1 MARDHGHQS
10 RKVRRSTL
18 SANFEIGALAFW
30 KADFHFKGEMLPR
43 NDAVELHL
51 DDPVVSAWVHRC
63 YSRLRK
69 WHGVLNMV
77 PLCLYRWHE
86 NANRSHHSYG
96 ATRYGVFGHFNTA
109 DYYPY
114 RRHRSYGHYYSS
126 HYSPYYASHYS
137 PYYSAYYS
145 PYYSS
150 YYSVGLGS
158 SYYGSSYYAYPYSS
172 SSVVYYSDNLYDR
185 GYDDYDIDVYGT
197 TNVYIG
203 DGSVGYASPGGDS
216 LSDIQYEQVA
226 PYQESS
232 PPVLEAPPS
241 DPPAVPI
248 EAAPSDQPEAQSSVE
263 PDANQASS
271 AEPFFNRGYRAF
283 VAGNY
288 EEAVER
294 YTDALLA
301 GEERGLSSL
310 MYGVSAF
317 ALGEYATAGA
327 AVRRSVLL
335 RPDLIESPI
344 DLRSMYADPMVLD
357 GQLGRLANFV
367 RLNASNRSA
376 KFLLAYL
383 HFAALQPEYTVTLAA
398 ELTKADPND
407 GLAKHLL
414 DQAKRATRESD
425 SASGIDQP

>member
-1 MARDHGHQS
+1 MSLDRHGDRFS
-10 RKVRRSTL
+10 ASVRIGRNHSDRLHSGGLWYDGQHIRSQPP
-18 SANFEIGALAFW
+18 
-30 KADFHFKGEMLPR
+30 H
-43 NDAVELHL
+43 
-51 DDPVVSAWVHRC
+51 
-63 YSRLRK
+63 Y
-69 WHGVLNMV
+69 
-77 PLCLYRWHE
+77 
-86 NANRSHHSYG
+86 NRSHHSYG

-126 HYSPYYASHYS
+126 HYSPYYASHHS
-137 PYYSAYYS
+137 PHYSAYYS

-158 SYYGSSYYAYPYSS
+158 SYYGSSYYAYPYSR

-185 GYDDYDIDVYGT
+185 GYDDYDIDIYGT

-226 PYQESS
+226 PFQESS

-241 DPPAVPI
+241 DQPAMLVEPDSSPADSI
-248 EAAPSDQPEAQSSVE
+248 APESLDAPLEAPTSDQPSVD
-263 PDANQASS
+263 PDVSQAAS

-414 DQAKRATRESD
+414 DQAKRATREAG
-425 SASGIDQP
+425 SASGTDRP

>member
-1 MARDHGHQS
+1 MRIGRGHGDRQRGGGLWYDGQHIRS
-10 RKVRRSTL
+10 RPPSYNL
-18 SANFEIGALAFW
+18 SHYGY
-30 KADFHFKGEMLPR
+30 G
-43 NDAVELHL
+43 
-51 DDPVVSAWVHRC
+51 
-63 YSRLRK
+63 
-69 WHGVLNMV
+69 
-77 PLCLYRWHE
+77 
-86 NANRSHHSYG
+86 HS
-96 ATRYGVFGHFNTA
+96 RYGSFGHFNTGHH
-109 DYYPY
+109 YPHN
-114 RRHRSYGHYYSS
+114 RHRSYGHYYSS
-126 HYSPYYASHYS
+126 YHSPYYGS
-137 PYYSAYYS
+137 YYS

-150 YYSVGLGS
+150 YFSVGFGYP
-158 SYYGSSYYAYPYSS
+158 YYSSSYYAYPYSS
-172 SSVVYYSDNLYDR
+172 SSVVHYDDGSYDR

-197 TNVYIG
+197 TNVYV
-203 DGSVGYASPGGDS
+203 DGGTIEYASPGGDS
-216 LSDIQYEQVA
+216 QSDIQYEQVA
-226 PYQESS
+226 PQAESS
-232 PPVLEAPPS
+232 PPLLDAPL
-241 DPPAVPI
+241 
-248 EAAPSDQPEAQSSVE
+248 SDQPAVILEPDSSPVDSAAPESLVTPLEPPSSVQ
-263 PDANQASS
+263 PDVNQASS

-367 RLNASNRSA
+367 RLNQGNRSA

-383 HFAALQPEYTVTLAA
+383 HFAALQPEYTVTLAE
-398 ELTKADPND
+398 ELTKIDPND

-414 DQAKRATRESD
+414 DEAKQATREAEN
-425 SASGIDQP
+425 ASGDDQP